1 MGRDWLLHLRLG
13 WKQIHSLKHTIS
25 VEKFLESH
33 EAVFKEGLETLKTFK
48 AKIYVDP
55 DVRPIYCKARSV
67 PYSLRVK
74 VEEELDRLVQE
85 GVLEPVQFAEWAAP
99 IVPVVKPDKSV
110 RVCGDFKLTVNKAS
124 QLDSY
129 PIPKAEDLFATLA
142 GGISAD

>member
-1 MGRDWLLHLRLG
+1 MR
-13 WKQIHSLKHTIS
+13 I
-25 VEKFLESH
+25 
-33 EAVFKEGLETLKTFK
+33 
-48 AKIYVDP
+48 
-55 DVRPIYCKARSV
+55 
-67 PYSLRVK
+67 K
-74 VEEELDRLVQE
+74 VEEELVRLVQE

-124 QLDSY
+124 QLDRY